1 MALSVSRTVR
11 SVSLDGDTTM
21 RFRSSMAAGALALM
35 PVFAIAGQMPA
46 APEKPAARGPEIK
59 P

>member
-35 PVFAIAGQMPA
+35 PVFAITGQADAVCPR
-46 APEKPAARGPEIK
+46 KTRRARA
-59 P
+59 